1 MFRFFKQLWQDQSKR
16 SNPAMNRRCRLEV
29 QSLDERVVPSAATV
43 DLSTAG
49 AQGMVNGAI
58 FQQGSVQP
66 AGSGVI
72 QSFVRIHG
80 LGGAVTEQGYN
91 TDARPLQ
98 FNENKSPTFTRS
110 IRLSDI
116 PEVNINGV
124 NYRAFLLD
132 INQKSSQPLL
142 SLDQLQI
149 FEGDSGSLTGYSG
162 GQLAGISPLY
172 DLNAGGGSNWVELN
186 ARLSHGSGSSDMTLL
201 VPDSYFLQ
209 ADTTG
214 NPNPFVYLFSRFGD
228 NFATNGGY
236 EEWAVRK
243 GSAGT
248 PVPASLSGFVTQSG
262 SAFTGTMVELTGTDV
277 NGNSVTLFAV
287 TNSSGFYSFDN
298 LAAGTYT
305 ITVVPLAGFTETSTA
320 GTLGGTVG
328 TNDIMSITLGA
339 GQNGL
344 DYNFNEVPGI
354 TPPG

>member
-1 MFRFFKQLWQDQSKR
+1 MMSFFDGLFNNQSR
-16 SNPAMNRRCRLEV
+16 HSNQTVARKCRLQLET
-29 QSLDERVVPSAATV
+29 LDERVVPSAANV

-49 AQGMVNGAI
+49 ASGMVNGAI
-58 FQQGSVQP
+58 FQQGDVQP

-80 LGGAVTEQGYN
+80 LGGAAAEQGYN

-116 PEVNINGV
+116 PLVNVNGV
-124 NYRAFLLD
+124 NYREFLLD
-132 INQKSSQPLL
+132 INQKSSQPLV

-162 GQLAGISPLY
+162 GQLAGISPLF
-172 DLNAGGGSNWVELN
+172 DLNAGGSSNWVELN

-214 NPNPFVYLFSRFGD
+214 NANPYVYLFSRFGD

-236 EEWAVRK
+236 EEWAVEQ
-243 GSAGT
+243 GNAGT
-248 PVPASLSGFVTQSG
+248 PIPASLSGSIIQSG
-262 SAFTGTMVELTGTDV
+262 SPLAGIMVQLTGSDV
-277 NGNSVTLFAV
+277 NGNSFTLYTVTDQ
-287 TNSSGFYSFDN
+287 NGFYFFDN

-305 ITVVPLAGFTETSTA
+305 LSVVQTSGGSASGTAGNLGGLAGADVS
-320 GTLGGTVG
+320 
-328 TNDIMSITLGA
+328 SITLGS
-339 GQNGL
+339 GENGIG
-344 DYNFNEVPGI
+344 YNFVELPFI
-354 TPPG
+354 PA